1 MAAEEDEVE
10 EGEEER
16 EGKRGKDESKNDTRW
31 YAVGTVIII
40 RLDLE
45 SPSRLGRTPTS
56 STADDAQSCLA
67 S

>member
-10 EGEEER
+10 EREEER
-16 EGKRGKDESKNDTRW
+16 EEEWGKDEINQDTRW
-31 YAVGTVIII
+31 YAIGTVI

-56 STADDAQSCLA
+56 STADDAQSCRA